1 MKHIERASR
10 RGWALKVIED
20 APRNVPPQKV
30 MCQTK
35 IFLETIALVFQHQW
49 REWPRRYQLSSSLWG
64 LMKHSPAPKLR
75 QPRQHLNQP
84 TVWPIDAD
92 ASRLPGLGRRQW
104 RLQPSVSDWRT
115 ALDPPRPQAPILSNP
130 HVTSRLLHGETI
142 PENRKASSLGLRLFG
157 HLSACGHSQTEPI
170 GGVCSPFAHPSLN
183 LSHFQSSQF
192 WHLACFFPECGGTH
206 ALLEISCPS
215 HPEC

>member
-1 MKHIERASR
+1 
-10 RGWALKVIED
+10 
-20 APRNVPPQKV
+20 
-30 MCQTK
+30 
-35 IFLETIALVFQHQW
+35 
-49 REWPRRYQLSSSLWG
+49 
-64 LMKHSPAPKLR
+64 MKHSPAPKLR

-142 PENRKASSLGLRLFG
+142 PENRKAISLGRVDAGCVFN
-157 HLSACGHSQTEPI
+157 LSKAQERSAEQELEKSNS
-170 GGVCSPFAHPSLN
+170 GGAASHGSPSLDRVGAG
-183 LSHFQSSQF
+183 FRTG
-192 WHLACFFPECGGTH
+192 FPEETVIPQKPPLDEDPKCWRDAAYSIRHT
-206 ALLEISCPS
+206 PRR
-215 HPEC
+215 